1 MYHKKVT
8 MTRNQWTTARGDM
21 AFLGLLEAKQL
32 KIGVLPR
39 ETGESGGQE
48 ESLFSGDS
56 LRLAFALPELSVG
69 LEGGLEP
76 RLFVAPP

>member
-1 MYHKKVT
+1 M
-8 MTRNQWTTARGDM
+8 
-21 AFLGLLEAKQL
+21 LLPL
-32 KIGVLPR
+32 

-56 LRLAFALPELSVG
+56 LCLAFALPELSVG

-76 RLFVAPP
+76 RLFVDPP

>member
-1 MYHKKVT
+1 
-8 MTRNQWTTARGDM
+8 M
-21 AFLGLLEAKQL
+21 ASREDVRRMALELRTCNLDLSAL
-32 KIGVLPR
+32 
-39 ETGESGGQE
+39 ETGESEGQE

-56 LRLAFALPELSVG
+56 LCLALPELSVG